1 MNVYITKINGLP
13 AQDTSQYVQRMTAE
27 IGHQLGFREMGLYHY
42 NRAGESNESL
52 NARLDGIIS
61 GIVWGNDIVICQFPT
76 GNGFKYEWELVK
88 RLRMYQSR
96 VIIFIHNVGNV
107 VQKDNRVILEET
119 IRLYNQAEVLII
131 PSLEMRQFLLDNG
144 IKKDMKF
151 VILEMWDFITDSN
164 FYSFPQFRKEIHFA
178 GGSSFE
184 GMHNWKDTF
193 PLKVYAELSFSEL
206 LFALSKGGFGLVWQ
220 KDEESYQCMKYDVSF
235 LLSRYLAAGIPVIV
249 PVGISNQTL
258 IEKNHLGL
266 IVNSL
271 DEAIEA
277 IESMKKSEYQDYIR
291 CVGQFA
297 PALRS
302 GYYSKK
308 CMIEAV
314 QAVCRKDAG
323 EITTP
328 AYTYK
333 IEDQA
338 FTYVML
344 KESYGGNLALSWSY
358 SGDLSGFQ
366 IYDITGKLVYE
377 TRDLYQHYC
386 LIKGYGRESGFV
398 IKAYVDTLKGKM
410 IIAETTQT
418 YIQEKQYD
426 HIDVSMIIPI
436 YNAQDYIVRGIDVVL
451 AQSFSG
457 LEIILVDDGSTDN
470 TSNVIDWYAEKYS
483 NVIAIHQEN
492 GGVGAA
498 RNRGIRCAQGE
509 YIGFMDSDDMIY
521 PDMVARLYNYA
532 KKNDCDVAI
541 TSARK
546 IKKNGYGI
554 YVQYSM
560 ENYAVVSAEEFVHIH
575 FNKDVIFA
583 VEVWNKL
590 YRATLIKERLFPE
603 ILLGEDAAW
612 TPYVLS
618 YAKRIC
624 YIDEFLYEYDRATHE
639 GTLGSQWLYKAKGE
653 RFEMYKNIVRFY
665 LKAGNPERRE
675 TLKMYA
681 KRFLQMWSQVYDDVA
696 YLKLCEEV
704 DKMF

>member
-1 MNVYITKINGLP
+1 MNVYITKVNGLSLWN
-13 AQDTSQYVQRMTAE
+13 TSQYRQWMTVEIAE
-27 IGHQLGFREMGLYHY
+27 QLGLREMGIFCY
-42 NRAGESNESL
+42 NGSNESFESL
-52 NARLDGIIS
+52 RSRIDGMIAGLS
-61 GIVWGNDIVICQFPT
+61 WGEDVVICQFPT
-76 GNGFKYEWELVK
+76 GNGFKFEWELVS
-88 RLRMYQSR
+88 RLKLYRCR
-96 VIIFIHNVGNV
+96 VVIFNNAPEAFICESD
-107 VQKDNRVILEET
+107 KDRLLET
-119 IRLYNQAEVLII
+119 IKLYNQAEVLII
-131 PSLEMRQFLLDNG
+131 PSLMMRRFLLDNG
-144 IKKDMKF
+144 IRREMKF
-151 VILEMWDFITDSN
+151 VIQEMWDYIIDMN
-164 FYSFPQFRKEIHFA
+164 FFCSPQFRREIHFVGNNFA
-178 GGSSFE
+178 GVDKW
-184 GMHNWKDTF
+184 NNTL
-193 PLKVYAELSFSEL
+193 PLKLYAASAKQGENIHSMGELPPGNLVSE
-206 LFALSKGGFGLVWQ
+206 LSKGGFGLVWYQ
-220 KDEESYQCMKYDVSF
+220 DEDSRRCMEYGASF
-235 LLSRYLAAGIPVIV
+235 TLTRYLAAGIPVIV

-521 PDMVARLYNYA
+521 PDMVA
-532 KKNDCDVAI
+532 
-541 TSARK
+541 
-546 IKKNGYGI
+546 
-554 YVQYSM
+554 
-560 ENYAVVSAEEFVHIH
+560 
-575 FNKDVIFA
+575 
-583 VEVWNKL
+583 
-590 YRATLIKERLFPE
+590 
-603 ILLGEDAAW
+603 
-612 TPYVLS
+612 LS
-618 YAKRIC
+618 Y
-624 YIDEFLYEYDRATHE
+624 
-639 GTLGSQWLYKAKGE
+639 S
-653 RFEMYKNIVRFY
+653 YKNSSI
-665 LKAGNPERRE
+665 
-675 TLKMYA
+675 
-681 KRFLQMWSQVYDDVA
+681 
-696 YLKLCEEV
+696 
-704 DKMF
+704 